1 MKQIIFL
8 AFISFAAAGWA
19 QAPAKPEA
27 PKPAAEAAKPA
38 AEPAKPMTDAAKP
51 APMKEAAPKP
61 MADAPKQAATGPRI
75 PNPRRWNEDA
85 RHCLERPTPTEVI
98 KCAEEYL

>member
-1 MKQIIFL
+1 MKQIVFL
-8 AFISFAAAGWA
+8 AFISFAAAVWA
-19 QAPAKPEA
+19 QAPAKPE
-27 PKPAAEAAKPA
+27 
-38 AEPAKPMTDAAKP
+38 PAKEADAK
-51 APMKEAAPKP
+51 PKP

>member
-1 MKQIIFL
+1 MKQIVFL

-38 AEPAKPMTDAAKP
+38 AEPA
-51 APMKEAAPKP
+51 PMKDAAPKP

>member
-1 MKQIIFL
+1 MKLITFL
-8 AFISFAAAGWA
+8 AFTAVSAAGWA

-27 PKPAAEAAKPA
+27 PKPAVAPA
-38 AEPAKPMTDAAKP
+38 AEPAKPAVEATKP
-51 APMKEAAPKP
+51 APMKDAPKP

-75 PNPRRWNEDA
+75 PNPRRWTEDA

>member
-1 MKQIIFL
+1 MKLITFL
-8 AFISFAAAGWA
+8 AFILFAATGWA
-19 QAPAKPEA
+19 QAPAKPEG
-27 PKPAAEAAKPA
+27 AKP
-38 AEPAKPMTDAAKP
+38 E
-51 APMKEAAPKP
+51 PMKEAAPKP
-61 MADAPKQAATGPRI
+61 MADASKQTATGPKI

>member
-1 MKQIIFL
+1 MKLIVFL
-8 AFISFAAAGWA
+8 VFSLFAAAGWA

-27 PKPAAEAAKPA
+27 PKPAPEAAKPA
-38 AEPAKPMTDAAKP
+38 AEAAKPM
-51 APMKEAAPKP
+51 
-61 MADAPKQAATGPRI
+61 AATGPKI

>member
-1 MKQIIFL
+1 MKQIVFFV
-8 AFISFAAAGWA
+8 FISFAAAGWA

-27 PKPAAEAAKPA
+27 AKPEPAKEAAKPA
-38 AEPAKPMTDAAKP
+38 
-51 APMKEAAPKP
+51 
-61 MADAPKQAATGPRI
+61 ADAPKQAAAGPRI
-75 PNPRRWNEDA
+75 PNPRRWTEDA